1 MEYVK
6 DDDCLDLDY
15 RYRITDREAGEII
28 KSRFKLTS
36 SQEMQK
42 LDSKL
47 RNAYLKQLK
56 EKYNLS
62 IRQVERLTGINRGII
77 FRASL

>member
-1 MEYVK
+1 LEYVK

-15 RYRITDREAGEII
+15 RNRITDQEAGEII
-28 KSRFKLTS
+28 RSRFNLTS
-36 SQEMQK
+36 NQEMQK

-62 IRQVERLTGINRGII
+62 IRQIERLTAINRGII
-77 FRASL
+77 FRA